1 MENTQPL
8 KATIRENLGKGPA
21 RRLRVAGKLPG
32 VVYGKDFASTNVAV
46 EPKALLTLLRGE
58 FGLNSIFKLEIEGVE
73 SAPVVRVIKYQRDPI
88 KRNIKHVDFEVLH
101 EEKVLMAKVPLRLE
115 GLAKGIAAG
124 GTLRQI
130 RHTITIKATP
140 GSIPRELVGRIDD
153 LAIGDMLRISD
164 ISVPEGVEIY
174 FQDNFSVAT
183 VFVPRGIEAEASE
196 EGEEGEEGEEEG
208 E

>member
-58 FGLNSIFKLEIEGVE
+58 YGLNSIFKLEIEGVE
-73 SAPVVRVIKYQRDPI
+73 SAPTVRVVTYQRDPI
-88 KRNIKHVDFEVLH
+88 KRSIKHVDFEVLN
-101 EEKVLMAKVPLRLE
+101 EDKVLTTKVPLRLD
-115 GLAKGIAAG
+115 GIAKGVAAG

-130 RHTITIKATP
+130 RHTLAIKAKP
-140 GSIPRELVGRIDD
+140 ANIPKELVGGIDG

-164 ISVPEGVEIY
+164 IAAPDGVELS

-183 VFVPRGIEAEASE
+183 VFVPRGIEADTSDEDEEDAKE
-196 EGEEGEEGEEEG
+196 EGE
-208 E
+208 